1 MKILQNLS
9 LSHTLSYH
17 TQSNTTGYGKL
28 GKHGDLGFE
37 TRRLR
42 LKDLSYRH
50 GVSMHPPA
58 MGRAYATYKDVE
70 AGTTF
75 RAIVGINDN
84 NNFFEMAG
92 GPVTFRLEIS
102 TPSGEKKSVYESRS
116 IQKARDLQSVEV
128 KLPNEMTTLT
138 LVVEAKGSNSCA
150 HAVWANAYY
159 IPNTKECTTNSS
171 GKPAVRSGLRV
182 KTNATR

>member
-1 MKILQNLS
+1 
-9 LSHTLSYH
+9 
-17 TQSNTTGYGKL
+17 
-28 GKHGDLGFE
+28 
-37 TRRLR
+37 
-42 LKDLSYRH
+42 
-50 GVSMHPPA
+50 MHPPA